1 MSFVSF
7 CRMSVNILFL
17 KARRKDQGSR
27 EQLWGVGA
35 VMEGSSGD
43 PAVSAYLEATVYT
56 RVTARK
62 KQVPQNSGFIC
73 TALPIATVPI
83 NLHAETSP
91 KISLRNRSTDTTLGN
106 ISSVQF
112 NPN

>member
-1 MSFVSF
+1 MSFMSF

-27 EQLWGVGA
+27 EQLWGGGGWRT

-43 PAVSAYLEATVYT
+43 PAISAYLEATVYT

-62 KQVPQNSGFIC
+62 KQVP
-73 TALPIATVPI
+73 
-83 NLHAETSP
+83 
-91 KISLRNRSTDTTLGN
+91 
-106 ISSVQF
+106 
-112 NPN
+112 

>member
-1 MSFVSF
+1 
-7 CRMSVNILFL
+7 MSVNILFL

-27 EQLWGVGA
+27 EQLWGWRA

-43 PAVSAYLEATVYT
+43 PAVSAYLEAIVYT
-56 RVTARK
+56 RVKARK
-62 KQVPQNSGFIC
+62 KQVPWNSGFIC
-73 TALPIATVPI
+73 TAIPIAMVPI
-83 NLHAETSP
+83 NLHEETSP